1 MEHTEKKPV
10 VLINIWDHIKQIL
23 TLWLLKDTPDV
34 LKSAN
39 LIPLGSGVDW
49 NKQVIDCTYKGVE
62 NVDKELY
69 VPFIM
74 FPVIE
79 LYNGSIWI

>member
-1 MEHTEKKPV
+1 MMEHNGKKPV

-49 NKQVIDCTYKGVE
+49 NKQDIDYRYTY
-62 NVDKELY
+62 
-69 VPFIM
+69 
-74 FPVIE
+74 
-79 LYNGSIWI
+79 